1 MASGRELPTIFKEW
15 QGWRMAND
23 CLISPTGVRF
33 DRRRIEA
40 LGMIHVE
47 RSERQKEAF
56 SWRKKLG
63 IS

>member
-1 MASGRELPTIFKEW
+1 
-15 QGWRMAND
+15 MAND

-40 LGMIHVE
+40 LAIIHVE
-47 RSERQKEAF
+47 RSEKQKEAF
-56 SWRKKLG
+56 YWRKKLG